1 MMGGMR
7 SILELGFAAVA
18 FVNFGSRSWDLL
30 KKIFT
35 FLINNSK
42 KLIEFLSKYIPIDT
56 LKSAIIVTTGA
67 KDSIKA

>member
-42 KLIEFLSKYIPIDT
+42 KFI
-56 LKSAIIVTTGA
+56 
-67 KDSIKA
+67 